1 MRFPPFPPTSMNCGT
16 NFPVDS
22 SSFSQQRSNL
32 AWGWPQQWP
41 MKKSGWNRVI
51 STVLYLVNGW
61 LMDGYSP
68 KFLVISYVV
77 KRYFLIGFDPSTYTI
92 WLWLTVRWLENPWNK
107 WRFSKRWENHLFLWA
122 MASMAMFVTTR
133 WYFMD
138 CCWAFWVVNNSWFV
152 KG

>member
-16 NFPVDS
+16 HFPVDS

-61 LMDGYSP
+61 LFPQISGNFICGKTVFFNRFWPIHIYH
-68 KFLVISYVV
+68 LVMTNS
-77 KRYFLIGFDPSTYTI
+77 
-92 WLWLTVRWLENPWNK
+92 RWLENPWNK

-133 WYFMD
+133 RYFMD